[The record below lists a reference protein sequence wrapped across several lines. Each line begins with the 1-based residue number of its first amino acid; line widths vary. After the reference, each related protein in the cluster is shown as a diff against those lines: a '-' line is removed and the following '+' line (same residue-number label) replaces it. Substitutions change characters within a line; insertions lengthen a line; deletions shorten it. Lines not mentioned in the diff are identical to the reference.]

1 MKYVTVKELKELL
14 KNEDDDAIIVLSS
27 DEEGNSFS
35 PLHESY
41 GVDNFLSDG
50 NYGEIHPRELTPEL
64 IKQGYTEEDLG
75 SKEDRKK
82 MIKCITLYPLN

>member
-1 MKYVTVKELKELL
+1 MKYMTVKELKELL
-14 KNEDDDAIIVLSS
+14 QNEDDESIVVLSS

-35 PLHESY
+35 PLEDY
-41 GVDNFLSDG
+41 GLDNFLPDE
-50 NYGEIHPRELTPEL
+50 NYGEIYPRELAKDL
-64 IKQGYTEEDLG
+64 IEKGYTEEDLG

>member
-14 KNEDDDAIIVLSS
+14 QSEDDDAIIVLSS

-35 PLHESY
+35 PMHESY
-41 GVDNFLSDG
+41 GADNFLSNG
-50 NYGEIHPRELTPEL
+50 NYGELYPRELTEDL
-64 IKQGYTEEDLG
+64 IKQGCTEEDLG

-82 MIKCITLYPLN
+82 MVKCITLYPFN